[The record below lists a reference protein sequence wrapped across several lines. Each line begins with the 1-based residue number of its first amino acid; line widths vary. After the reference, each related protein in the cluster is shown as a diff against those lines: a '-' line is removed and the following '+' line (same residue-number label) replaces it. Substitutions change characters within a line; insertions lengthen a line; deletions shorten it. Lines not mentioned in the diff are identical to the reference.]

1 MIYAFYFV
9 CFIVI
14 VSFVE
19 GFTLNIQ
26 KQSFI
31 RLYAGGFGKS
41 ATKKLETTLAPS
53 DSSLPC
59 GCGSGG
65 SYATCCQPYHDG
77 KDIPGHPVDVVRS
90 RFSALKYRIP
100 DYVVSTTHPDN
111 KEFVAA
117 DRTGKRK
124 AWIKSLVSFSDDF
137 DFVDLSFADEGSIEG
152 DTATI
157 AFSATLKQKSTDKED
172 DILETS
178 TFKKVD
184 NKWLYIDAQIENPF
198 KSNAQVPAS
207 PMKQRMISTTAR
219 GVPKGNKS

>member
-1 MIYAFYFV
+1 MSHSLFCLYFV
-9 CFIVI
+9 VI
-14 VSFVE
+14 LACVT
-19 GFTLNIQ
+19 GFTLTVQQ
-26 KQSFI
+26 KSST
-31 RLYAGGFGKS
+31 RLNAGGFGKS
-41 ATKKLETTLAPS
+41 AAKKLETTLAPS
-53 DSSLPC
+53 DASLPC

-65 SYATCCQPYHDG
+65 SYASCCQPYHEG
-77 KDIPGHPVDVVRS
+77 KAVPAHPVDVVRS

-100 DYVVSTTHPDN
+100 DYVISTTHPEN

-117 DRTGKRK
+117 DRAGKRK

-137 DFVDLSFADEGSIEG
+137 EFLDLSFADEGAIEG

-178 TFKKVD
+178 TFKKID
-184 NKWLYIDAQIENPF
+184 NKWLYIDAKIDNPF
-198 KSNAQVPAS
+198 KTQLPAVPQ
-207 PMKQRMISTTAR
+207 KQRMISTVAR